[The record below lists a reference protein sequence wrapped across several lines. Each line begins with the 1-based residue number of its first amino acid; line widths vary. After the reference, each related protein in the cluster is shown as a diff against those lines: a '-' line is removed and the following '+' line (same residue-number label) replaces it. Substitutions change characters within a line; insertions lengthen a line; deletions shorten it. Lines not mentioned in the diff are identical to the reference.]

1 MKRFFINICSI
12 LVICLLS
19 YTGLWYFQSKNME
32 SFTHEA
38 ILSITKKLGGS
49 KSDFVYESA
58 KISGFPLGYKVQI
71 NKPRFIL
78 NDENISMKFSSNES
92 LIIESDI
99 LGTKYLAKLP
109 QNIDVK
115 NIDVKTGEAL
125 ENSFII
131 KYTEPATIN
140 LKASSGNFYA
150 NIFGQEK
157 TSDSANKLNLSDF
170 SYKDTGYKYINAS
183 TQDVIYS
190 ADESVFTFAL
200 LEDDSYNFTANVKNQ
215 FLKALDKKLY
225 KEKNI
230 GKLNLEADIIYNE
243 TSGDKL
249 AFNKFILTSDIFS
262 LDLQGN
268 AVNSNI
274 EAFPYGDLKIKIGNY
289 EDFVEFQA
297 MLINQ
302 VAEKSPFPFLKIKQE
317 QIKSF
322 KDFLKKVATEK
333 SNNDKDIV
341 ITLKREEGQSV
352 NIGKFSFI
360 EAVHLYKGDSADM
373 VKSEAAD
380 NFTSEIQ

>member
-1 MKRFFINICSI
+1 
-12 LVICLLS
+12 
-19 YTGLWYFQSKNME
+19 ME
-32 SFTHEA
+32 SHTKNA

-78 NDENISMKFSSNES
+78 NDENISMQLSSNES

-109 QNIDVK
+109 QTID
-115 NIDVKTGEAL
+115 IKTGEAL

-131 KYTEPATIN
+131 KYTEAATIN
-140 LKASSGNFYA
+140 LKASSSNFYA
-150 NIFGQEK
+150 NIFGQENI
-157 TSDSANKLNLSDF
+157 SDSANKHNLKDLH
-170 SYKDTGYKYINAS
+170 YKDMGYKYLNAS

-302 VAEKSPFPFLKIKQE
+302 LAEKSPFPFLKIKQE
-317 QIKSF
+317 QITSF

-352 NIGKFSFI
+352 NIGKYSFI
-360 EAVHLYKGDSADM
+360 EAVHLYKGNSADM
-373 VKSEAAD
+373 VKSEVPD
-380 NFTSEIQ
+380 DFTSEIQ

>member
-1 MKRFFINICSI
+1 
-12 LVICLLS
+12 
-19 YTGLWYFQSKNME
+19 ME